1 MIIEITDDKIK
12 LYHNDDAE
20 PYKVLDIIDLIDFWE
35 QNHEETTDI
44 E

>member
-1 MIIEITDDKIK
+1 MIIEITEDKVS

-20 PYKVLDIIDLIDFWE
+20 PYKVFDIIDLIDFWE
-35 QNHEETTDI
+35 TYHEETTD